1 MYLLPKNIFFVSQL
15 LKDYDKGSCPGA
27 SSVPIGDLD
36 LSETETGNEEREY
49 TMWYRICLAGPST
62 QMGGLSKISSFL

>member
-49 TMWYRICLAGPST
+49 TM
-62 QMGGLSKISSFL
+62 